1 MRHTIETHGAL
12 KSLGS
17 ILLRS
22 YCLDGLNLQG
32 VRVRDTDLTCAAL
45 FLLSRPLC
53 IRRAVLQA
61 CKRAAG
67 KALTPCHWQR
77 LHETFLFHLFV
88 CPRLARCVNIYNTPE
103 SFPSVIRAWE
113 REVLVPSTLL
123 CVPVCGAGFDPV
135 HNAHWIL
142 WRIFKK

>member
-1 MRHTIETHGAL
+1 MRHTLETHGTL

-22 YCLDGLNLQG
+22 YCLDGLNLRG
-32 VRVRDTDLTCAAL
+32 VGVRDTDLTCAAL

-67 KALTPCHWQR
+67 KALIPCHWQR
-77 LHETFLFHLFV
+77 LRETFLFHLFV

-103 SFPSVIRAWE
+103 SFPPLCHQSLRKGSAGTKQTVVYPSVWCRIRSSAQC
-113 REVLVPSTLL
+113 TL
-123 CVPVCGAGFDPV
+123 DPV
-135 HNAHWIL
+135 EN
-142 WRIFKK
+142 F